1 MTSLTT
7 EMAENA
13 AQIERFLDEYLS
25 AANGGPLAGTPE
37 RLLGA
42 MRHGTLGGGKRL
54 RPYLVR
60 AVAGIF
66 GTAPESCIRA
76 GAALEMVHSYSLI
89 HDDLPDM
96 DNDSFRRG
104 KPSVWAAYDAAT
116 AILAGDA
123 LLSAAFDVLADEATH
138 ADADVRIRL
147 VLSLAGRSGA
157 AGMVGGQALDLAAER
172 RNDLTL
178 DDVTGIQRM
187 KTGDMI
193 CAAMEMGGILAGET
207 ETATLARCGYHAG
220 LAFQIA
226 DDILDATATSDMLGK
241 TAGKDVAQG
250 KATVVSIKG
259 LEGAR
264 QMLDESVADALKLL
278 EDYGPRAER
287 VREVIRYFAS
297 RES

>member
-207 ETATLARCGYHAG
+207 ETAPLARCGYHAG